1 MLQMTEERE
10 ASTVQTQNSIKEMMQ
25 TSQFHPRISMDMRF
39 IPPRDTFRIETSLI
53 SNSFLYLFHL
63 ERN

>member
-1 MLQMTEERE
+1 MTEERE

-25 TSQFHPRISMDMRF
+25 MSQFHPRISMDIRF

-53 SNSFLYLFHL
+53 SNSFL
-63 ERN
+63 